1 MILEIE
7 RESTGSHSGEL
18 ALEAAVGL
26 SQERKWNELQLY
38 QIIQPTRNTQH
49 LLFNPSYIF
58 PLSLQSSGIS
68 CWLYIL
74 LVVYLVGCISCWLYI
89 LLVVL
94 FD

>member
-38 QIIQPTRNTQH
+38 QIIQQ
-49 LLFNPSYIF
+49 
-58 PLSLQSSGIS
+58 
-68 CWLYIL
+68 
-74 LVVYLVGCISCWLYI
+74 
-89 LLVVL
+89 
-94 FD
+94 